1 MVSFFNPQN
10 ETDIKRKRMMAD
22 QLKALSKPQETQ
34 MVSGIAI
41 PNSPLS
47 GLAQALAQVGA
58 TSQEMDAENLQ
69 TKDALDRQK
78 FMAELI
84 KNSGSDPQALA
95 QGLLSNPSTMDSGL
109 SLYSKNLEAQAEN
122 AKWEKDAA
130 LKRELANMRR
140 GGGEPYVDPETGEI
154 VHPERKLS
162 STEQKELFDT
172 MDTQASGE
180 GALTAMHKAKQI
192 LLNSPKG
199 AEPYSGFGA
208 ETRAELARLPIV
220 GDLVADKNRGATTTE
235 YRTLIT
241 EQALGSLKS
250 IFGGMPTEGERKIL
264 LEMQSLPNQT
274 PQEQERI
281 INNAMAAAQVR
292 LNSNKA
298 KIQGIQ
304 TGSYKSPATTQPA
317 QGGWSIEELP

>member
-1 MVSFFNPQN
+1 MVSFFAPEN
-10 ETDIKRKRMMAD
+10 ESDVKRRRMLAQ
-22 QLKALSKPQETQ
+22 QLREYGKPKQTEV
-34 MVSGIAI
+34 VSGYAV
-41 PNSPLS
+41 PQSPW
-47 GLAQALAQVGA
+47 AALAGA
-58 TSQEMDAENLQ
+58 IGQGVAGYQEGRADDIEKQ
-69 TKDALDRQK
+69 DVQQRQK
-78 FMAELI
+78 FLQEAI
-84 KNSGSDPQALA
+84 ANSGGDGGKLA
-95 QGLLSNPSTMDSGL
+95 TAFLSNPSTMDAGL
-109 SLYSKNLEAQAEN
+109 NLYSKNLEAQAEA

-130 LKRELANMRR
+130 LKRELASKRN
-140 GGGEPYVDPETGEI
+140 GGGAYLDPETGEI
-154 VHPERKLS
+154 VQPERKLS

-180 GALTAMHKAKQI
+180 GALTAMNKAKAI

-208 ETRAELARLPIV
+208 ETRAELARLPVI
-220 GDLVADKNRGATTTE
+220 GDIVADKDRGAATTE

-274 PQEQERI
+274 PQEQARI

-292 LNSNKA
+292 LNSNKN

-304 TGSYKSPATTQPA
+304 TGSYKMPNAQPA
-317 QGGWSIEELP
+317 QGGWSIEELPD